1 MATTDVYN
9 MEGQKISQIDLH
21 EGIFNVPVK
30 PHVLHEVVRMQLNS
44 WRAGTAATKSRAEV
58 RGGGKKPYRQKGTGR
73 ARAGSRTSP
82 LWRGGGV
89 IFGPKPRSYAYKVPK
104 KLRRLALRMALSSKF
119 RENTLKVVD
128 QLKMDSI
135 KTKRFVEIMNALGV
149 KNALVVMDGKNVA
162 VELSSRNVP
171 SAKVLRCE
179 GLNVYD
185 ILKFE
190 NLVLVEPSVK
200 QIQERLLP

>member
-58 RGGGKKPYRQKGTGR
+58 RGGGRKPFRQKGTGR

>member
-21 EGIFNVPVK
+21 DGIFNVPVK

-58 RGGGKKPYRQKGTGR
+58 RGGGRKPFRQKGTGR

>member
-82 LWRGGGV
+82 LWRGGGI

>member
-21 EGIFNVPVK
+21 DGIFNVPVK

-58 RGGGKKPYRQKGTGR
+58 RGGGRKPFRQKGTGR

-82 LWRGGGV
+82 LWRGGGI

>member
-9 MEGQKISQIDLH
+9 MDGQKVSQIDLH

-58 RGGGKKPYRQKGTGR
+58 RGGGKKPFRQKGTGR

-82 LWRGGGV
+82 LWRGGGI
-89 IFGPKPRSYAYKVPK
+89 IFGPQPRSYAYKVSK

-185 ILKFE
+185 ILKFK